1 MGESLDTT
9 LPQKEYVTMCAP
21 SIIQQTLASLSRR
34 ELLAL
39 SATGL
44 ASAAVA
50 GGGSAAHAAPPKRPR
65 RMLPADHVVDMT
77 HTLSSAFPVIPIPG
91 LTFPFRQEVIATM
104 EKNGV
109 FANKWELIE
118 HNGTHIDAPSHF
130 AVGQPNL
137 EGVPADT
144 LIAPLA
150 VIDIR
155 AKAAKN
161 HDAALTPDDI
171 LAWEKRHGRLPSGA
185 AVFMWSGWEERAKSA
200 KEFLNTDDS
209 QTMHFPGFPPETCD
223 FLLQER
229 KISGIGV
236 DTISFDLGADKEYT
250 AHKALFRGGKWGIEC
265 VNNLAN
271 VPPKGATI
279 FAGALKVAGAS
290 GSPIRL
296 LALY

>member
-1 MGESLDTT
+1 
-9 LPQKEYVTMCAP
+9 MCAP
-21 SIIQQTLASLSRR
+21 TIIQQALASLSRR
-34 ELLAL
+34 EILAL
-39 SATGL
+39 SLAGLTATA
-44 ASAAVA
+44 ASGAD
-50 GGGSAAHAAPPKRPR
+50 AAPPAKRLR
-65 RMLPADHVVDMT
+65 RMLPADNIVDMT
-77 HTLSSAFPVIPIPG
+77 HTLSSAFPIIPIPG

-137 EGVPADT
+137 EAVPADT

-161 HDAALTPDDI
+161 HDAPLTPDDV
-171 LAWEKRHGRLPSGA
+171 LAWEKRHGRLPQGA
-185 AVFMWSGWEERAKSA
+185 AVFMWSGWDAKAKSA
-200 KEFLNTDDS
+200 KEFLNMDS
-209 QTMHFPGFPPETCD
+209 TQTMHFPGFTPETCD
-223 FLLQER
+223 FLVHER

-236 DTISFDLGADKEYT
+236 DTISFDIGADKEYT
-250 AHKALFRGGKWGIEC
+250 AHQALFRGGKWGIEC
-265 VNNLAN
+265 VNNLAL

-296 LALY
+296 LGMF

>member
-1 MGESLDTT
+1 
-9 LPQKEYVTMCAP
+9 MCAP
-21 SIIQQTLASLSRR
+21 TIIQQALAGISRR

-39 SATGL
+39 T
-44 ASAAVA
+44 AAGVTTPA
-50 GGGSAAHAAPPKRPR
+50 LAAPPAKRSR
-65 RMLPADHVVDMT
+65 RLLSGDTIVDMT
-77 HTLSSAFPVIPIPG
+77 HTLSSNFPIIPIPG
-91 LTFPFRQEVIATM
+91 LTFPFRQEPIATM

-130 AVGQPNL
+130 AIGQPNL
-137 EGVPADT
+137 EAVPAST

-161 HDAALTPDDI
+161 HDAPLTPDDI
-171 LAWEKRHGRLPSGA
+171 LAWEKRHGRLPQGV
-185 AVFMWSGWEERAKSA
+185 AVFMWSGWDERAKNA
-200 KEFLNTDDS
+200 KDFLNMDAS
-209 QTMHFPGFPPETCD
+209 QTMHFPGFTPETCE
-223 FLLQER
+223 FLLRER

-236 DTISFDLGADKEYT
+236 DTISFDLGVDKEYT
-250 AHKALFRGGKWGIEC
+250 AHKALFKGGKWGIEC
-265 VNNLAN
+265 VHNLAL

-296 LALY
+296 LAMF

>member
-1 MGESLDTT
+1 
-9 LPQKEYVTMCAP
+9 MCAP
-21 SIIQQTLASLSRR
+21 TIIQQALASLSRR
-34 ELLAL
+34 EILAL
-39 SATGL
+39 SLAGL
-44 ASAAVA
+44 AATAAS
-50 GGGSAAHAAPPKRPR
+50 GTDAAPPAKRPR
-65 RMLPADHVVDMT
+65 RMLPADNIVDMT
-77 HTLSSAFPVIPIPG
+77 HTLSSAFPIIPIPG

-137 EGVPADT
+137 EAVPADT

-161 HDAALTPDDI
+161 HDAPLTPDDV
-171 LAWEKRHGRLPSGA
+171 LAWEKRYGRLPQGA
-185 AVFMWSGWEERAKSA
+185 AVFMWSGWDAKAKSA
-200 KEFLNTDDS
+200 KEFLNMDS
-209 QTMHFPGFPPETCD
+209 TQTMHFPGFTPETCD
-223 FLLQER
+223 FLVHER

-236 DTISFDLGADKEYT
+236 DTISFDIGADKEYT

-265 VNNLAN
+265 VNNLAL

-296 LALY
+296 LGMF